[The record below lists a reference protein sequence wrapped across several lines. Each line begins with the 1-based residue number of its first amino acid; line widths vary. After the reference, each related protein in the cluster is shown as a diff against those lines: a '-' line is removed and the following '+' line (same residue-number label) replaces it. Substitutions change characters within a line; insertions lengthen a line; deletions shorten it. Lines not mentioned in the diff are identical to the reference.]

1 VEPHIDHLT
10 PLTPLAFLARSARV
24 YGDRIAV
31 RDGVF
36 EVTYAELAE
45 RARRLAGA
53 LRESGVEPGDRVA
66 VLSPNS
72 HVLLESHYGVPAS
85 GAALVA
91 LNTRLA
97 PAEIGDI
104 LDHSGA
110 NVLIHDES
118 LRGQAQDALG
128 IAEGRIRGIEAGT
141 ADSTYERILSAA
153 APVWAE
159 PSSETAML
167 SINYTSGTTGAPKG
181 VVYHHRGA
189 YLQSLAMAFHSRL
202 GLDSVYL
209 WTLPMFHTNGWCFP
223 WAVTAAGSVH
233 RCLRRVDPEEI
244 WRAIREE
251 GVTHLCAAPTVLLM
265 LADHPSAGE
274 GSPQKISV
282 MTGGAPPT
290 PALLE
295 QLARLNIEVVHL
307 YGLTETFGPAA
318 ICDWRPEWNELPAPE
333 QARMKARQGVENVIS
348 QPLRVVDAAGADVPL
363 DGSTIGEITITG
375 NNLMAGYYLDE
386 EATRRAIPDG
396 WFRTGD
402 LAVMHTDGYVEIV
415 DRAKDIIISGGE
427 NISSLEVE
435 RVLARHPAVYE
446 AAVVG
451 VPDAKWG
458 EAVTA
463 VVELRPGAEVSESE
477 LIEYVKSQL
486 ARYKAPKRVAFEQL
500 PRTSTGKI
508 QKHRLRADL
517 SGDSAISTSGPE
529 GLDAPGV
536 HWA

>member
-1 VEPHIDHLT
+1 MEPKIDHLA

-31 RDGVF
+31 RDGAL
-36 EVTYAELAE
+36 ELTYAELAD

-53 LRESGVEPGDRVA
+53 LAETGVEPGDRVA

-97 PAEIGDI
+97 PAEIGYI
-104 LDHSGA
+104 LEHSGA
-110 NVLIHDES
+110 KVLIHDAS
-118 LRGQAQDALG
+118 LTNQAEAALG
-128 IAEGRIRGIEAGT
+128 SAEGRIRCIDAGT
-141 ADSTYERILSAA
+141 LDSTYERILSAA

-167 SINYTSGTTGAPKG
+167 SINYTSGTTGTPKG

-244 WRAIREE
+244 WRVIREE
-251 GVTHLCAAPTVLLM
+251 GVSHLCAAPTVLLM
-265 LADHPSAGE
+265 LAGHPSAGE

-295 QLARLNIEVVHL
+295 QLAGLNIEVVHL

-318 ICDWRPEWNELPAPE
+318 ICDWRPEWNELPAAE
-333 QARMKARQGVENVIS
+333 QARTKARQGVENVIS
-348 QPLRVVDAAGADVPL
+348 QPLRVVDAAGTDVPL
-363 DGSTIGEITITG
+363 DGSTIGEIAITG
-375 NNLMAGYYLDE
+375 NNLMTGYYLDE

-402 LAVMHTDGYVEIV
+402 LAVMHPDGYVEIV
-415 DRAKDIIISGGE
+415 DRAKDVIISGGE

-451 VPDAKWG
+451 VPHAKWG
-458 EAVTA
+458 EVVTA
-463 VVELRPGAEVSESE
+463 VVEIRPGAEVSESE

-486 ARYKAPKRVAFEQL
+486 ARYKAPKRVVFEQL
-500 PRTSTGKI
+500 PRTSTGKT
-508 QKHRLRADL
+508 QKHRLRSDL
-517 SGDSAISTSGPE
+517 SGDSIVSTPGPD
-529 GLDAPGV
+529 G
-536 HWA
+536 

>member
-1 VEPHIDHLT
+1 
-10 PLTPLAFLARSARV
+10 
-24 YGDRIAV
+24 
-31 RDGVF
+31 
-36 EVTYAELAE
+36 
-45 RARRLAGA
+45 
-53 LRESGVEPGDRVA
+53 
-66 VLSPNS
+66 
-72 HVLLESHYGVPAS
+72 
-85 GAALVA
+85 
-91 LNTRLA
+91 
-97 PAEIGDI
+97 
-104 LDHSGA
+104 
-110 NVLIHDES
+110 
-118 LRGQAQDALG
+118 
-128 IAEGRIRGIEAGT
+128 
-141 ADSTYERILSAA
+141 
-153 APVWAE
+153 
-159 PSSETAML
+159 
-167 SINYTSGTTGAPKG
+167 
-181 VVYHHRGA
+181 
-189 YLQSLAMAFHSRL
+189 
-202 GLDSVYL
+202 
-209 WTLPMFHTNGWCFP
+209 
-223 WAVTAAGSVH
+223 
-233 RCLRRVDPEEI
+233 
-244 WRAIREE
+244 
-251 GVTHLCAAPTVLLM
+251 M